1 MERDGARVRPSP
13 KLARFRAE
21 AIGDGG
27 VRVHKT
33 ECHEEKD
40 AEDAPAR
47 LMKFPEDINVSDA
60 FKPEVLGIEIG
71 ERHDVADG
79 DDTTEPPQQVCLQF
93 GGTAAVPVLPTIQ
106 ENSPDERNDA
116 EEAADEYL

>member
-1 MERDGARVRPSP
+1 MERDGASVCPSP
-13 KLARFRAE
+13 KFARFWAE
-21 AIGDGG
+21 TIGDGG

-47 LMKFPEDINVSDA
+47 LVEFPEDINVSNA

-71 ERHDVADG
+71 KRHDVANSD
-79 DDTTEPPQQVCLQF
+79 EAAESPQQVCLQF
-93 GGTAAVPVLPTIQ
+93 GGTATVPGFPAIQ
-106 ENSPDERNDA
+106 EDSPDERKDA